1 MNELNSLV
9 FFFPCIPMCPTTSPP
24 YYSLNDSEPNY
35 LMSPPQSP
43 VPEIPKPKTLNDY
56 PTLLL
61 AQVVHGFSAIL
72 ICTQSNTKSSTSV
85 SNIYS
90 STKYMIIMSVKRYN
104 DRIIYLSLFSV

>member
-104 DRIIYLSLFSV
+104 DRII